1 MTCAVGA
8 CLLDVCDWPEPP
20 LSRPDSPLPVRDKI
34 KAPPAKATNMA
45 ANKIHRNRD
54 HAGRCVAFAFDKPA
68 GCALAGSMIDDSTIV
83 LKLLAFAENAVG
95 LLVRGHLATL
105 CGPGQIASKRNAT
118 RYDNHAGGKPS
129 IAADCFAFQ

>member
-1 MTCAVGA
+1 
-8 CLLDVCDWPEPP
+8 
-20 LSRPDSPLPVRDKI
+20 
-34 KAPPAKATNMA
+34 MA

-105 CGPGQIASKRNAT
+105 CGPGQIASKRNAA

-129 IAADCFAFQ
+129 IAADCFAYQ

>member
-8 CLLDVCDWPEPP
+8 CLLGVCDSTEPA
-20 LSRPDSPLPVRDKI
+20 LSRPDSPLPERAQK
-34 KAPPAKATNMA
+34 KAPPAPAATRTA
-45 ANKIHRNRD
+45 TKIHRSRD
-54 HAGRCVAFAFDKPA
+54 HADRCIVFALGTPA

-83 LKLLAFAENAVG
+83 LKLLAFEENAVG
-95 LLVRGHLATL
+95 SLVRGHLATL

-129 IAADCFAFQ
+129 IAANCFAFQ